1 MATAGTYNFVMDQGA
16 TFTLQMVY
24 QNGAGVPINLTGYTA
39 KMQLRLKYGAPDPA
53 ALTLTTENGG
63 LTINGPTGTISILAT
78 DEQTLALDP
87 ALYVYDLD
95 IISGGT
101 IERLVMGQVTV
112 RAEVTVNA

>member
-39 KMQLRLKYGAPDPA
+39 KMQLRLKFGSPDA
-53 ALTLTTENGG
+53 ALTLSTENGG
-63 LTINGPTGTISILAT
+63 LTIDGPTGTISILAT

>member
-16 TFTLQMVY
+16 TYTLQMVY
-24 QNGAGVPINLTGYTA
+24 QDGAGNPINLTGYTA

-63 LTINGPTGTISILAT
+63 ITINGPTGTINILAT

-87 ALYVYDLD
+87 VFYVYDLD
-95 IISGGT
+95 LISGGT
-101 IERLVMGQVTV
+101 IERLIMGQITV
-112 RAEVTVNA
+112 RPEVTINA